1 MNGFFR
7 HARPLRIMLPAGAFL
22 LAYSL
27 WSGSYL
33 TAAAASEPQPLTP
46 AQTEFFEKS
55 VRPVLSNN
63 CYTCHA
69 ANTKSAGSLRVDDLQ
84 ALLKGGR
91 SGPAI
96 VSGDPDNSLLIQRI
110 TTGDEK
116 HRMPKGDDPL
126 QKADIDNLT
135 AWIKAGAY
143 WPASADAAT
152 PEKGAKAAEKEAKP
166 AEADAKPKVKLVA
179 KFNADP
185 PKDQIAYFEHSV
197 KPILASHCY
206 ACHAADTK
214 PAGRL
219 RLDTTLGIETGGN
232 SGSSV
237 LPGDPEK
244 SLILIRVLQTD
255 KKHRMPKDSEPLT
268 ADEIAKIT
276 TWIKNGAALPDETEK
291 LPPISAKLERTYN
304 QLKAEHWAF
313 KPITN
318 PAVPAVKD
326 AKWPAR
332 NNTDAVSGNIDRF
345 LLAGLETKDLAP
357 VPDADPV
364 TLLRRV
370 TYDLTGLPATPDEV
384 KAFSK
389 NHSKKAYEQLVDRL
403 LTSQQFGER
412 WGRHWLDVARY
423 AESTGPSR
431 NMPYPHAWRYR
442 DYVIDSVNKDV
453 PYDRFLKEQIAGDLL
468 PSNTPSDRDRLLTAT
483 GFLAIGVKDVNQRF
497 EARFQMDNVDDQID
511 TVTRST
517 MALTVSCA
525 RCHDHK
531 FDPIPTTD
539 YYSLAG
545 IFTSTDDAAGLN
557 SLMGGSGL
565 VYYNA
570 KDLLLLSG
578 AATAKPAPEDQVAKL
593 KTEIAAAKKV
603 VDDLLASP
611 EPLALGPDKK
621 PKVVTA
627 GLKLQQLRIQLLDLT
642 DPGTRGY
649 GIHGAR
655 EGEVADTSVR
665 VRGVEERHGP
675 VVPRGFL
682 TAFTV
687 PGAKPVNPKQ
697 SGRLELAEW
706 IASPNNPLT
715 ARVAVN
721 RIWEHLFGQGI
732 VTTVDNFG
740 IKGDV
745 PSNPQLLDYLAA
757 EYIREGWSTKRLIR
771 NIVLTHAYR
780 LGSTY
785 PARYKEIDPANRLV
799 WRHSPRR
806 LEAEE
811 IRDSLLASSGKL
823 QLLPAGAPLPE
834 SPAAKLK
841 MIELADNGKELQ
853 EINAEADKSD
863 QRSIYLPA
871 LRGITPRALAA
882 FDPVSQ
888 TLVTGQRDTTVVP
901 TQALFLLNSSFVRL
915 QSDYLAQKLLADEA
929 DKTDRQIQEAYLRVL
944 DREPTKLELARDKH
958 FLEQYAQ
965 TYAKLPA
972 EAPTPTAEP
981 KPLVA
986 KKEDAKDKKKDED
999 VVIDPACQVDQT
1011 NVVPVDPVI
1020 TYKTP
1025 QEAALAGLVQTLYAS
1040 AEFQFLR

>member
-1 MNGFFR
+1 MFLFVYVFR
-7 HARPLRIMLPAGAFL
+7 TGN
-22 LAYSL
+22 YV
-27 WSGSYL
+27 
-33 TAAAASEPQPLTP
+33 TVAAASDPQPLTP

-69 ANTKSAGSLRVDDLQ
+69 ANTKSAGALRVDDLQ

-96 VSGDPDNSLLIQRI
+96 VPGDPEKSLLIQRLL
-110 TTGDEK
+110 TGDEK

-126 QKADIDNLT
+126 AKADIDNLT
-135 AWIKAGAY
+135 TWIKAGAY
-143 WPASADAAT
+143 WPASGDAT
-152 PEKGAKAAEKEAKP
+152 TSDKAAKP
-166 AEADAKPKVKLVA
+166 TDADAKANKGADADTKLKVKLVA
-179 KFNADP
+179 KFNSDP
-185 PKDQIAYFEHSV
+185 PKEQVVYFEKNV

-237 LPGDPEK
+237 VPGDPDK
-244 SLILIRVLQTD
+244 SLILIRVQQTD
-255 KKHRMPKDSEPLT
+255 VKHRMPKDSEPLT
-268 ADEIAKIT
+268 KEEIATIT
-276 TWIKNGAALPDETEK
+276 TWIKNGAALPNETEK
-291 LPPISAKLERTYN
+291 LPPISAKLERTYTK
-304 QLKAEHWAF
+304 LKAEHWAF
-313 KPITN
+313 QPITN
-318 PAVPAVKD
+318 PSVPAVKD
-326 AKWPAR
+326 VKWPTQNKAE
-332 NNTDAVSGNIDRF
+332 AVSGNIDRF

-357 VPDADPV
+357 VPDADPA

-370 TYDLTGLPATPDEV
+370 TYDLTGLPATPEEI
-384 KAFSK
+384 KAFRK
-389 NHSKKAYEQLVDRL
+389 DHSEKAYERLVDDL
-403 LTSQQFGER
+403 LASQQFGER

-431 NMPYPHAWRYR
+431 NIPYPHAWRYR

-468 PSNTPSDRDRLLTAT
+468 PANTPADRDRLLTAT
-483 GFLAIGVKDVNQRF
+483 GLLAIGVKDVNQRF

-570 KDLLLLSG
+570 KDLLLLSS
-578 AATAKPAPEDQVAKL
+578 ATTAKPAPEDQVAKL
-593 KTEIAAAKKV
+593 KAEIAATKK
-603 VDDLLASP
+603 DFDAIAGTP
-611 EPLALGPDKK
+611 DGLALGPDKK
-621 PKVVTA
+621 PKQLTL
-627 GLKLQQLRIQLLDLT
+627 GLKLVELRKEMLDLT

-649 GIHGAR
+649 AVHGAR
-655 EGEVADTSVR
+655 EGEIADTTVR

-675 VVPRGFL
+675 IVPRGFL
-682 TAFTV
+682 TAFQV

-745 PSNPQLLDYLAA
+745 PSNPQLLDYLAT
-757 EYIREGWSTKRLIR
+757 EYIHEGWSTKRLIR
-771 NIVLTHAYR
+771 EVVLTHAYR
-780 LGSTY
+780 LGSSY
-785 PARYKEIDPANRLV
+785 PPRYKEIDPANHLI

-811 IRDSLLASSGKL
+811 VRDSLLASSGKL

-853 EINAEADKSD
+853 EISAEADKSD
-863 QRSIYLPA
+863 QRSVYLPA

-901 TQALFLLNSSFVRL
+901 TQSLFLLNSSFVRL
-915 QSDYLAQKLLADEA
+915 QSEYLAQKLLVDES
-929 DKTDRQIQEAYLRVL
+929 DKTNRQIEEAYLRVL
-944 DREPTKLELARDKH
+944 DREPTKLELARDKR
-958 FLEQYAQ
+958 FLERYAQ
-965 TYAKLPA
+965 TYSNLPPDKLT
-972 EAPTPTAEP
+972 APVEE
-981 KPLVA
+981 KPLLA
-986 KKEDAKDKKKDED
+986 MKEKDKNKDDKDKD

>member
-1 MNGFFR
+1 MNLLFR
-7 HARPLRIMLPAGAFL
+7 HTRPLRLVLPAVALL
-22 LAYSL
+22 LAYTSR
-27 WSGSYL
+27 SGGGP
-33 TAAAASEPQPLTP
+33 TVAAASEAPALNP
-46 AQTEFFEKS
+46 AQAEFFEKS

-69 ANTKSAGSLRVDDLQ
+69 ANTKSAGALRVDDLQ

-96 VSGDPDNSLLIQRI
+96 VPGDPQNSLLLQRLL
-110 TTGDEK
+110 TDDEK

-126 QKADIDNLT
+126 QKSDIDNLT
-135 AWIKAGAY
+135 TWIKAGAY
-143 WPASADAAT
+143 WPASTDSAEPGKNAKPVDDS
-152 PEKGAKAAEKEAKP
+152 KAA
-166 AEADAKPKVKLVA
+166 DSKPKVKLVA
-179 KFNADP
+179 KFNPDP
-185 PKDQIAYFEHSV
+185 PKAQLAYFEKNV

-219 RLDTTLGIETGGN
+219 RLDTTIGIETGGN

-237 LPGDPEK
+237 LPGDPDK
-244 SLILIRVLQTD
+244 SLILVRVLQTD
-255 KKHRMPKDSEPLT
+255 KKHRMPKDSDPLT

-291 LPPISAKLERTYN
+291 LPPLSAKLERTYTK
-304 QLKAEHWAF
+304 LKAEHWAF
-313 KPITN
+313 KPLSN
-318 PAVPAVKD
+318 PTVPNVKD
-326 AKWPAR
+326 TKWPAQNKR
-332 NNTDAVSGNIDRF
+332 GTASGDIDRF

-370 TYDLTGLPATPDEV
+370 TYDLTGLPATPEEV
-384 KAFSK
+384 KAFRK
-389 NHSKKAYEQLVDRL
+389 DHSEKAYEELVDHL
-403 LTSQQFGER
+403 LASQQYGER

-431 NMPYPHAWRYR
+431 NIPYPHAWRYR

-468 PSNTPSDRDRLLTAT
+468 PEGSPADRDRLLIAT

-497 EARFQMDNVDDQID
+497 EARFLMDNVDDQID

-531 FDPIPTTD
+531 FDPIPATD
-539 YYSLAG
+539 YYALAG
-545 IFTSTDDAAGLN
+545 IFTSTDDAAGVN
-557 SLMGGSGL
+557 SLMGGAGL
-565 VYYNA
+565 AYYNA
-570 KDLLLLSG
+570 KDLLLLSS
-578 AATAKPAPEDQVAKL
+578 ATTAPSAQEDKVAKL
-593 KTEIAAAKKV
+593 KADIASTKKQLDAIQGTPDGLV
-603 VDDLLASP
+603 
-611 EPLALGPDKK
+611 LGPDKK
-621 PKVVTA
+621 PKQLTL
-627 GLKLQQLRIQLLDLT
+627 GLKMLELRKELLDLT

-655 EGEVADTSVR
+655 EGDIADTSVR

-675 VVPRGFL
+675 TVPRGFL
-682 TAFTV
+682 TAFQV
-687 PGAKPVNPKQ
+687 PGANPVNPKQ
-697 SGRLELAEW
+697 SGRLELADW
-706 IASPNNPLT
+706 IASPQNPLT

-721 RIWEHLFGQGI
+721 HIWQHLFGQGI
-732 VTTVDNFG
+732 VSTVDNFG

-757 EYIREGWSTKRLIR
+757 EYIREGWSTKRMIR

-785 PARYKEIDPANRLV
+785 PERYKDIDPANYLI

-811 IRDSLLASSGKL
+811 VRDSVLASSGRL
-823 QLLPAGAPLPE
+823 QLLPPGAPLPQ

-853 EINAEADKSD
+853 EINAGADNSND
-863 QRSIYLPA
+863 RSVYLPA

-888 TLVTGQRDTTVVP
+888 TLVTGQRDTTIVP
-901 TQALFLLNSSFVRL
+901 TQALFLLNSSFVRV
-915 QSDYLAQKLLADEA
+915 QSQNLAQKLLADSSKA
-929 DKTDRQIQEAYLRVL
+929 DRQIEEAYLRVL
-944 DREPTKLELARDKH
+944 DREPSKQEIVRDRQFLA
-958 FLEQYAQ
+958 EYAQ
-965 TYAKLPA
+965 TYSKLPTDVP
-972 EAPTPTAEP
+972 APPVEVKTS
-981 KPLVA
+981 VV
-986 KKEDAKDKKKDED
+986 KKEDDKDKE

-1020 TYKTP
+1020 TYRSP